1 MTDNFG
7 GTDVVRKVGN
17 FIILP
22 LFHIV
27 SATYVCNITIFYKM
41 QTKDKYI
48 NVQEF
53 KELYSFSASHCHS

>member
-1 MTDNFG
+1 MYQVLSISKVLALIFLFITDNFG

-27 SATYVCNITIFYKM
+27 SAT
-41 QTKDKYI
+41 
-48 NVQEF
+48 
-53 KELYSFSASHCHS
+53 